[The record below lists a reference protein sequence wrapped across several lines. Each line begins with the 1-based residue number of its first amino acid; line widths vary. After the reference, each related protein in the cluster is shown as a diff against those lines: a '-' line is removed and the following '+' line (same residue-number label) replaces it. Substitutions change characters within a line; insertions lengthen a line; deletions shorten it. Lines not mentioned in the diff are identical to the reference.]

1 MQFIYEAFN
10 LNNFCF
16 YICFS
21 IFPEIFYLIYFTIN
35 DIFHRVCWIHLL
47 YWLWIKY
54 WNSPHIC
61 YDIVNSTVRKM
72 CVYRRH
78 KYKNTDKWNCL
89 YVILLK
95 GSSCDNNC
103 ISKINF
109 CIHSHIGYLLVTE
122 HPAIRIQS
130 CCFSFKFQYF
140 LWRSQNPGNRSLG
153 SVLRKKKANLAFDS
167 FIIAFDFRG
176 WFVVRGRAKLNNF
189 KMNGIIHLCGF
200 MNIF

>member
-140 LWRSQNPGNRSLG
+140 LWWSQNPGNRALG
-153 SVLRKKKANLAFDS
+153 SVLRKKKP
-167 FIIAFDFRG
+167 I
-176 WFVVRGRAKLNNF
+176 W
-189 KMNGIIHLCGF
+189 HLTVLLLPLISEDDLSLGEEPSWTTSKW
-200 MNIF
+200 MG